1 MNILGQPA
9 ESPLNIDSMQ
19 HTHPILFADSKASY
33 DTVAKNG
40 YYQVGKQFFNHKIT
54 ALVEATKT
62 NQPVQWHFHDQVWKD
77 FNWKYNDSLSLDYWY
92 KERAK
97 QLREKYDYLILAFS
111 GGRDSQNVLRSFVD
125 NNIHL
130 DEVWCDWPL
139 SHTHGKF
146 DQNSQNK
153 SPANMPSEWTFAI
166 RPELDWLAKTHSAV
180 KITITDSTQHLD
192 DEDKED
198 SLLVTPYAFYATIKR
213 WRTVDDI
220 IQQRSKKHNRVA
232 VIVAHEKPRYVIV
245 DDYMSIHF
253 CDLNLQIKSDNLAD
267 GIRNVEYFYWTPD
280 LPELVRCQAH
290 TILNHLRVDKHA
302 QSIQEYGFIDK
313 TNKICFKEFTP
324 EQHALRQD
332 LTNSLIYPK
341 WDFSKLQVEKC
352 TVTISNNE
360 FYTWLSVHNN
370 HRALQSHRSML
381 NNTFKL
387 VDAKFLDTDSQGNT
401 LYYTGMTTKFFPV
414 GKLHQVVN

>member
-1 MNILGQPA
+1 
-9 ESPLNIDSMQ
+9 MQ
-19 HTHPILFADSKASY
+19 HTQPIIFADSKASY

-40 YYQVGKQFFNHKIT
+40 YYQVGKQFFNHKVT

-77 FNWKYNDSLSLDYWY
+77 FDWKYNDCLSLDHWY

-130 DEVWCDWPL
+130 DEVWSDWPL

-166 RPELDWLAKTHSAV
+166 RPELDWLAKTHPAV

-213 WRTVDDI
+213 WKTVDGI

-232 VIVAHEKPRYVIV
+232 VIVAHEKPRYAIV
-245 DDYMSIHF
+245 NDYMLMYFSDQNF
-253 CDLNLQIKSDNLAD
+253 QLKSDNLAN

-290 TILNHLRVDKHA
+290 TILNYLQVSKNA
-302 QSIQEYGFIDK
+302 QLIQEYGFIDK
-313 TNKICFKEFTP
+313 TNKICFKENRLYP
-324 EQHALRQD
+324 DAIRRD
-332 LTNSLIYPK
+332 LVNSLIYPK
-341 WDFSKLQVEKC
+341 WDSSKLQVSKPEGS
-352 TVTISNNE
+352 ISYNE
-360 FYTWLSVHNN
+360 YYTWLTVHKD

-387 VDAKFLDTDSQGNT
+387 VDAKFLDKDSQGNA
-401 LYYTGMTTKFFPV
+401 LNYAGISTKLFPV
-414 GKLHQVVN
+414 GKLNRISETGHQ

>member
-1 MNILGQPA
+1 
-9 ESPLNIDSMQ
+9 MQ
-19 HTHPILFADSKASY
+19 HTQPILFADSKASY

-54 ALVEATKT
+54 ALVEATKN

-77 FNWKYNDSLSLDYWY
+77 FDWRYNDSLSLDHWY

-130 DEVWCDWPL
+130 DEVWSDWPL

-153 SPANMPSEWTFAI
+153 SSTNMPGEWTFAI
-166 RPELDWLAKTHSAV
+166 RPELDWLAKTHPAV

-213 WRTVDDI
+213 WKTVDGI
-220 IQQRSKKHNRVA
+220 IQQRNKKHNRVA
-232 VIVAHEKPRYVIV
+232 VIVAHEKPRYDIV
-245 DDYMSIHF
+245 NDYMSIYF
-253 CDLNLQIKSDNLAD
+253 SDQNFQLKSDNLAD

-290 TILNHLRVDKHA
+290 TILGHLRVNKNA
-302 QSIQEYGFIDK
+302 QLIQKYGFIDK
-313 TNKICFKEFTP
+313 TNKICFEKNTLYP
-324 EQHALRQD
+324 AALRLD

-341 WDFSKLQVEKC
+341 WDSSKLQVNKPDGS
-352 TVTISNNE
+352 ISYNE
-360 FYTWLSVHNN
+360 YYTWLYVHKNL
-370 HRALQSHRSML
+370 RCLQSHRSML

-387 VDAKFLDTDSQGNT
+387 VDDKFLDKDSQGNV
-401 LYYTGMTTKFFPV
+401 LNYAGITTKYFPV
-414 GKLHQVVN
+414 GKLNRISETGHQ